1 MKKILSAMLALAFA
15 SSAAYA
21 MDCCKEGKSCCC
33 CDKKADAPKDGE
45 KKDEHKH

>member
-1 MKKILSAMLALAFA
+1 MKKIVPAMLALLFA

-33 CDKKADAPKDGE
+33 CEKTDAPKDGD